1 MHAGKFYAIL
11 SVSDIAKAAGRG
23 AFQVSTDRIREKH
36 GLASLIGDRAFYRK
50 VMIIVMPIIVQNAIT
65 NFVGML
71 DNIMVGQVGTEPM
84 SGVAITNQL
93 MFVFNICVFGI
104 VAGAGILGAQFYGSG
119 NYDGM
124 RHTFR
129 FKLAVGC
136 GLTAAFL
143 VVFTFW
149 GDNLIQAFLHE
160 GSGEGDLEMTLEFG
174 RDYLH
179 VMMVGLLPFALVQAY
194 AGTLRESGQTVVPM
208 TAGIVAVLVNL
219 VFNYILIFGKF
230 GAPALGVVG
239 AAIATVLSRF
249 VELAIVIIWT
259 HSHSEQNPFA
269 AGLYRGFRIPAA
281 LAVKILKVGTP
292 LFLNEVLWSV
302 GMALLAQCYS
312 LRGLEVV
319 AAINIA
325 NTICNL
331 FNVVFM
337 SMGNAVGIIIG
348 QLLGAGKL
356 EQAKR
361 EDGQLIAFSVFCCM
375 ISGLVLFSIA
385 GLFPLIYN
393 TTADVQLLATRFIQI
408 CGLCMPIF
416 GFVNAAY
423 FTLRA
428 GGKTVITFF
437 FDSAFMWVATIP
449 VVFALSRYT
458 GMGIVWIY
466 LICQLT
472 DLIKCAIGFVLV
484 RKGVWIQNMA
494 LEEKSV

>member
-1 MHAGKFYAIL
+1 MRQPLHGKCFYVIL
-11 SVSDIAKAAGRG
+11 EISDIIKAAGRG
-23 AFQVSTDRIREKH
+23 ALEVSTDRIREKH
-36 GLASLIGDRAFYRK
+36 GLVSLIGDRAFYRK

-149 GDNLIQAFLHE
+149 GDNLIRAFLHE
-160 GSGEGDLEMTLEFG
+160 GSGGGNLEKTLEFG
-174 RDYLH
+174 KDYLH

-219 VFNYILIFGKF
+219 LFNYILIFGKF

-249 VELAIVIIWT
+249 VELAIVVVWT
-259 HSHSEQNPFA
+259 HSHSAQNPFA
-269 AGLYRGFRIPAA
+269 AGLYRHFRIPGE
-281 LAVKILKVGTP
+281 LMLKILKVGTP

-325 NTICNL
+325 NTIGNL

-356 EQAKR
+356 EQARR
-361 EDGQLIAFSVFCCM
+361 EDAQLIAFSVFCCC
-375 ISGLVLFSIA
+375 ITGLAMFSIA

-393 TTADVQLLATRFIQI
+393 TTVQVQTLATRFIQI

-449 VVFALSRYT
+449 VVFILSRFT
-458 GMGIVWIY
+458 GMGILWIY
-466 LICQLT
+466 Q
-472 DLIKCAIGFVLV
+472 IGRAHV
-484 RKGVWIQNMA
+484 
-494 LEEKSV
+494 